1 MVNNPS
7 AGFYPLFGICLMFE
21 NCLTLKLLLMTTQ
34 MDRCWGIRPQKNN
47 NKSFSC
53 LLNSP
58 IRRTK
63 IKK

>member
-21 NCLTLKLLLMTTQ
+21 NCSTLKLLLMTTQ
-34 MDRCWGIRPQKNN
+34 MDRCLGIRPATN
-47 NKSFSC
+47 NKESFSF